1 MKKTMLFVAA
11 CLLSL
16 AASAQ
21 VLEVVSM
28 QKLPIPAQAE
38 MKVAGVSPTGD
49 YILLTSG
56 SNQGLQRY
64 DLESQSLTTIS
75 DAAGAG
81 YNVQVSNNGQEVV
94 YRETSINRNNLR
106 QNKVVRL
113 NMYNQRQNVVAR
125 NQRDMKHMTTSDNLT
140 TVSIKDR
147 LIVLTRN
154 GLTTTLAPN
163 GSHLSYI
170 WPSVSPDG
178 TKLCYYVCGN
188 GCWVANIDGSNPQYI
203 GHKCQA
209 AKWYDNNTLVAMAS
223 EDDGHFTTASAIV
236 LYTLDGKKQTLTN
249 DSMIAM
255 YPYAAEN
262 VIVFSTIEGETYLLN
277 VK

>member
-38 MKVAGVSPTGD
+38 MKVAGVSPAGD

-94 YRETSINRNNLR
+94 YRETSIDRNNLR

-188 GCWVANIDGSNPQYI
+188 GCWVSNIDGSNPQFI
-203 GHKCQA
+203 AHDCRA
-209 AKWYDNNTLVAMAS
+209 AKWYNNNTIVAMAD
-223 EDDGHFTTASAIV
+223 EDDGHFTTASRIV
-236 LYTLDGKKQTLTN
+236 AYTLDGKMQVLTD
-249 DSMIAM
+249 DSMIAVE
-255 YPYAAEN
+255 PYATN
-262 VIVFSTIEGETYLLN
+262 GTVVFSTLDGEVYMLN

>member
-11 CLLSL
+11 CLMSL

-28 QKLPIPAQAE
+28 QKLPIPAKAE
-38 MKVAGVSPTGD
+38 MKVAGVSPDGS
-49 YILLTSG
+49 YLLLTSG
-56 SNQGLQRY
+56 TNQGLQRY
-64 DLESQSLTTIS
+64 DLESQSLTTIT

-81 YNVQVSNNGQEVV
+81 YNVQVSNNGQEIV
-94 YRETSINRNNLR
+94 YRETTLDRNNLR

-125 NQRDMKHMTTSDNLT
+125 GQRDMKQMATSDNLT
-140 TVSIKDR
+140 SVSIKDR
-147 LIVLTRN
+147 LIVLKRN

-163 GSHLSYI
+163 GMNESYI

-178 TKLCYYVCGN
+178 TKLCYYVAGN

-203 GHKCQA
+203 GHDCQA

-236 LYTLDGKKQTLTN
+236 LYTLDGKMQTLTN

-262 VIVFSTIEGETYLLN
+262 AIVFSTIEGETYLLN

>member
-11 CLLSL
+11 CLMSL

-28 QKLPIPAQAE
+28 QKLPIPAKAE
-38 MKVAGVSPTGD
+38 MKVAGVSPDGS
-49 YILLTSG
+49 YLLLTSG
-56 SNQGLQRY
+56 TNQGLQRY
-64 DLESQSLTTIS
+64 DLESQTLTTIT

-81 YNVQVSNNGQEVV
+81 YNVQVSNNGQELV
-94 YRETSINRNNLR
+94 YRETTIDRNNLR

-113 NMYNQRQNVVAR
+113 NMYNQRRNVVAR
-125 NQRDMKHMTTSDNLT
+125 GQRDMKQMATSDNLT
-140 TVSIKDR
+140 SVSIKDR
-147 LIVLTRN
+147 LIVLKRN

-163 GSHLSYI
+163 GMNESYI

-178 TKLCYYVCGN
+178 SKICYYVCGN

>member
-21 VLEVVSM
+21 VLDVLSLH
-28 QKLPIPAQAE
+28 KLPIPANAE
-38 MKVAGVSPTGD
+38 MKVAGVSPAGD
-49 YILLTSG
+49 YVLLTTDI
-56 SNQGLQRY
+56 NKGLQRY
-64 DLESQSLTTIS
+64 DLASQTMTVLSTEE
-75 DAAGAG
+75 GAG
-81 YNVQVSNNGQEVV
+81 YNVQVSKDGKEVV
-94 YRETSINRNNLR
+94 FRETSFDRNHLR
-106 QNKVVRL
+106 QNKIVRL

-125 NQRDMKHMTTSDNLT
+125 NQRDLKQMATSDNLT
-140 TVSIKDR
+140 SVSIKDR

-178 TKLCYYVCGN
+178 TKICYYVCGN

-203 GHKCQA
+203 GHACRA
-209 AKWYDNNTLVAMAS
+209 AQWYDNNTLVAMAD
-223 EDDGHFTTASAIV
+223 EDDGHFITASAIV
-236 LYTLDGKKQTLTN
+236 AYTLDGKMQTLTN

-255 YPYAAEN
+255 YPYVAKNA
-262 VIVFSTIEGETYLLN
+262 IVFSTIEGETYMLN

>member
-11 CLLSL
+11 CLMSL

-28 QKLPIPAQAE
+28 QKLPIPAKAE
-38 MKVAGVSPTGD
+38 MKVAGVSPDGS
-49 YILLTSG
+49 YLLLTSG
-56 SNQGLQRY
+56 TNQGLQRY
-64 DLESQSLTTIS
+64 DLESQTLTTIT

-81 YNVQVSNNGQEVV
+81 YNVQVSNNGQELV
-94 YRETSINRNNLR
+94 YRETTIDRNNLR

-113 NMYNQRQNVVAR
+113 NMYNQRRNVVAR
-125 NQRDMKHMTTSDNLT
+125 GQRDMKQMATSDNLT
-140 TVSIKDR
+140 SVSIKDR
-147 LIVLTRN
+147 LIVLKRN

-163 GSHLSYI
+163 GMNESYI

-178 TKLCYYVCGN
+178 SKICYYVCGN

-203 GHKCQA
+203 GHGCQA
-209 AKWYDNNTLVAMAS
+209 AKWYDNNTLVAMAT

-262 VIVFSTIEGETYLLN
+262 AIVFSTIEGETYLLN

>member
-1 MKKTMLFVAA
+1 MLFVAA
-11 CLLSL
+11 CLMSL

-28 QKLPIPAQAE
+28 QQLPIAAQAD
-38 MKVAGVSPTGD
+38 MKVAGISPAGD
-49 YILLTSG
+49 YILLTTG

-64 DLESQSLTTIS
+64 NLESQALTTIT

-81 YNVQVSNNGQEVV
+81 YNVQVSNNGQELV
-94 YRETSINRNNLR
+94 YRETTIDRNNLR

-125 NQRDMKHMTTSDNLT
+125 GQRDMKHMATSDNLT
-140 TVSIKDR
+140 SVSIKDR
-147 LIVLTRN
+147 LIVLKRN

-163 GSHLSYI
+163 GMNQSYI

-178 TKLCYYVCGN
+178 SKICYYVCGN

>member
-38 MKVAGVSPTGD
+38 MKVAGVSPAGD

-94 YRETSINRNNLR
+94 YRETSIDRNNLR

-209 AKWYDNNTLVAMAS
+209 AKWYDNNTLVAMAA
-223 EDDGHFTTASAIV
+223 EDDGHFTTASSIV
-236 LYTLDGKKQTLTN
+236 LYTLDGKQQTLTN

-262 VIVFSTIEGETYLLN
+262 AIVFSTIEGETYLLN

>member
-11 CLLSL
+11 CLMSL

-21 VLEVVSM
+21 VLEVTSM
-28 QKLPIPAQAE
+28 HKLPIPAQAE
-38 MKVAGVSPTGD
+38 MKVAGVSPDGD

-56 SNQGLQRY
+56 SNKGLQRY
-64 DLESQSLTTIS
+64 DVASNTLTTLS
-75 DAAGAG
+75 EAEGAG
-81 YNVQVSNNGQEVV
+81 FNVQISKDGQEVV
-94 YRETSINRNNLR
+94 YRETVVGKDNLR
-106 QNKVVRL
+106 KHNFVRADF
-113 NMYNQRQNVVAR
+113 NESRGAAYAR
-125 NQRDMKHMTTSDNLT
+125 GQRDMKRMATSDNLT

-188 GCWVANIDGSNPQYI
+188 GCWVSNIDGSNPQYI
-203 GHKCQA
+203 AHACRA
-209 AKWYDNNTLVAMAS
+209 AQWYDNNTIVAMAD
-223 EDDGHFTTASAIV
+223 EDDGHFTTASRIV
-236 LYTLDGKKQTLTN
+236 AYTLDGKMQVLTN
-249 DSMIAM
+249 DSMIAIE
-255 YPYAAEN
+255 PYAAN
-262 VIVFSTIEGETYLLN
+262 GAVVFSTLDGGVYMLN

>member
-28 QKLPIPAQAE
+28 QQLPIAAQAD
-38 MKVAGVSPTGD
+38 MKVAGISPAGD
-49 YILLTSG
+49 YILLTTG

-64 DLESQSLTTIS
+64 DLDSQTLTTLS
-75 DAAGAG
+75 EAAGAG
-81 YNVQVSNNGQEVV
+81 YNVQVSNDGKEVV
-94 YRETSINRNNLR
+94 YRETYVGKDKLRKNNIIRKNFATKKESIIARA
-106 QNKVVRL
+106 
-113 NMYNQRQNVVAR
+113 QRSASR
-125 NQRDMKHMTTSDNLT
+125 MATSDNLKS
-140 TVSIKDR
+140 VSIENR
-147 LIVLTRN
+147 LIILKRN

-163 GSHLSYI
+163 GMNESYI

-188 GCWVANIDGSNPQYI
+188 GCWVSNIDGSNPQYI

-209 AKWYDNNTLVAMAS
+209 AQWYDNNTLVAMAT
-223 EDDGHFTTASAIV
+223 EDDGHFITGGTILV
-236 LYTLDGKKQTLTN
+236 YTLDGKKQVLTD

-255 YPYAAEN
+255 YPYATKNA
-262 VIVFSTIEGETYLLN
+262 IVFSTIEGETYMLN